1 MSACRTLEI
10 LGHARQCELPFG
22 NAPVST
28 SHDPAEL
35 KIPKAAA
42 IAGIAFCILLL
53 TVFWLL
59 RISVPTDPLEP
70 GEWLRTSSSRVAL
83 ALNLVPF
90 AGLSF
95 LWFIGVLRDH
105 LGSREDQFFAT
116 VFLGSGLLFL
126 AMLFAAGAVVGGI
139 LSAFALNRESFVDSA
154 TFHFARSVAYS
165 IINIY
170 AAKVAGAFIISAST
184 LLIYTKLAPRWIALI
199 GYASAALLFGG
210 YHLGWVFVLFP
221 LWILMLSVYILLEN
235 SKWLH

>member
-1 MSACRTLEI
+1 MMTPEKTMTRA
-10 LGHARQCELPFG
+10 
-22 NAPVST
+22 N
-28 SHDPAEL
+28 L
-35 KIPKAAA
+35 KTPKAAA
-42 IAGIAFCILLL
+42 IAGILFCVLLL
-53 TVFWLL
+53 AVFWLL

-70 GEWLRTSSSRVAL
+70 GDWLRTSSSRVAL

-139 LSAFALNRESFVDSA
+139 LSVFALNGESFVDST

-199 GYASAALLFGG
+199 GYASAAALLFGG

-221 LWILMLSVYILLEN
+221 LWILILSVYILLEN
-235 SKWLH
+235 SKWLHE

>member
-1 MSACRTLEI
+1 M
-10 LGHARQCELPFG
+10 
-22 NAPVST
+22 
-28 SHDPAEL
+28 
-35 KIPKAAA
+35 
-42 IAGIAFCILLL
+42 
-53 TVFWLL
+53 
-59 RISVPTDPLEP
+59 PTDPLEP

-139 LSAFALNRESFVDSA
+139 LSVFALNGESFVDST

-199 GYASAALLFGG
+199 GYASAAALLFGG

-235 SKWLH
+235 FQMATRINAK

>member
-1 MSACRTLEI
+1 MTR
-10 LGHARQCELPFG
+10 P
-22 NAPVST
+22 N
-28 SHDPAEL
+28 L
-35 KIPKAAA
+35 KTPKAAA
-42 IAGIAFCILLL
+42 SAGIVFCILLL
-53 TVFWLL
+53 AVFWLL

-70 GEWLRTSSSRVAL
+70 GDWLRTSSSRVAL
-83 ALNLVPF
+83 ALNLVLF

-95 LWFIGVLRDH
+95 LWFIGVLRYH

-139 LSAFALNRESFVDSA
+139 LSVFALNGESFVDST

-221 LWILMLSVYILLEN
+221 LWILILSVYILLEN
-235 SKWLH
+235 SKWLHE